1 MKALRAQAALDTQ
14 NSTSQQL
21 NPAVRRIW
29 QEQQRNPEAAHLNIA
44 LTLHLDTDLHGEK
57 LAEAV
62 HAVARVHPA
71 LHSTYHLDQR
81 GNLTVR
87 TDAGL
92 LPLVEEHT
100 LAEYPDPEAR
110 NRRREVLARRLSDTP
125 FDLSAD
131 APLRVM
137 LIHGGDGQGCDL
149 VICAHHIAWDDDAWA
164 IFLTDLA
171 TAYDQG
177 TLDVPVRPD
186 MLFIPAGRSATEEY
200 NESAKDY
207 WHGRLLPLP
216 ARSGRNINS
225 PRSSGLYS

>member
-1 MKALRAQAALDTQ
+1 MAKSSPKQSTQ
-14 NSTSQQL
+14 SPAYIRRCTAPTILTS
-21 NPAVRRIW
+21 
-29 QEQQRNPEAAHLNIA
+29 
-44 LTLHLDTDLHGEK
+44 G
-57 LAEAV
+57 
-62 HAVARVHPA
+62 
-71 LHSTYHLDQR
+71 

-207 WHGRLLPLP
+207 WHGRLL
-216 ARSGRNINS
+216 RRRGR
-225 PRSSGLYS
+225 R